1 MTILLRQFATLAT
14 VTFIAATLSVAA
26 PSAPAEP
33 GSDEEFEQVM
43 ALMTQRLSL
52 SPYQVEKIGPRVRE
66 HLDSMREL
74 FASYR
79 YGGAG
84 SIPSLLQEFEEV
96 REDFRIDMDVHLNDE
111 QMLEYMKIREEVNA
125 SIRDT
130 VIDHRVDTLREKLGL
145 SDEQVAAVRPII
157 AETFDDRQRLMSF
170 HTDQGGGGARLQ
182 RNLGPEVKAVE
193 EKMEQQLQGVL
204 TKAQMDDYHEF
215 LEEKRQYLREKEAV
229 NR

>member
-1 MTILLRQFATLAT
+1 MTILLRQFAFLAT
-14 VTFIAATLSVAA
+14 VAFIAATLNVAA
-26 PSAPAEP
+26 ASAPAEP

-84 SIPSLLQEFEEV
+84 SLPSLMQEFEEM
-96 REDFRIDMDVHLNDE
+96 REDFRVDMDVHLNDK
-111 QMLEYMKIREEVNA
+111 QMLGVAEIRGEVDE

-130 VIDHRVDTLREKLGL
+130 VIDHRVDTLREKLAL
-145 SDEQVAAVRPII
+145 SDEQLAAVRPIV
-157 AETFDDRQRLMSF
+157 AETFDERQRLMSF
-170 HTDQGGGGARLQ
+170 HTEQGGGGARLQ

-193 EKMEQQLQGVL
+193 EKMEQRLQEVL
-204 TKAQMDDYHEF
+204 TKAQMDQYHQF

-229 NR
+229 SR